1 MAHDLADDLAVIA
14 RIRQHLPCLEAAAG
28 DESAP
33 AEVRAAVAAMA
44 QLARSAAEVTGQHRT
59 IPNDLEPTR
68 TETNQ

>member
-1 MAHDLADDLAVIA
+1 MAPDLADDLKRIA
-14 RIRQHLPCLEAAAG
+14 RHIPCLDRAAQ

-59 IPNDLEPTR
+59 PSDETTDPR
-68 TETNQ
+68 TETNS